1 MHWMQVT
8 GLLLNDA
15 LVQLRNPSLQA
26 QLRSRADIG
35 R

>member
-1 MHWMQVT
+1 MYWMQAT
-8 GLLLNDA
+8 GILPKSA
-15 LVQLRNPSLQA
+15 TAQSRNPSLQA

>member
-1 MHWMQVT
+1 MHWMQVN

-15 LVQLRNPSLQA
+15 LVQLRNPLRRA

-35 R
+35 H